1 MNNVRCLND
10 LFHFSARDEYKIK
23 YEQMERDVLLLNERV
38 WQKKNVPIY
47 FLWQNFSG
55 RGICSLLLNL
65 NVFVFEE

>member
-38 WQKKNVPIY
+38 WQLKNVAS
-47 FLWQNFSG
+47 NFCTKISFEG
-55 RGICSLLLNL
+55 
-65 NVFVFEE
+65 VFAHCC